1 MQVFHLG
8 YPKSGSTTIQ
18 AFLRADPSINFLGK
32 PYRTPEAEDFV
43 RRYLPF
49 SDLRQVPAAF
59 LQSMRRELCEG
70 APIISEE
77 LLSGVG
83 FRHGIASNSLLQ
95 VVDNIDLLTEGQFV
109 AHVVFRRPADF
120 LRSYYG
126 QIAKMGGR
134 FSFDQFC
141 SLVLLRRHQWVFQ
154 ALNFRTILQ
163 SAPTRSGKLQFALF
177 EQLFA
182 GKGLADYMRATFGA
196 KNLPDNAAT
205 RFTNVSDTDSALD
218 SAAPHH
224 PVNPANSLEYQVTRP
239 SLQEHAWVD
248 KLPEAERDM
257 HIYLWLRERA
267 EAVALQEQA
276 LKNMDKARAALR
288 HHRGKRPVSPVFRQ
302 LLTEIAEL
310 NAGLDQDF
318 PELGLAR
325 HRYFE
330 VPSA

>member
-32 PYRTPEAEDFV
+32 PYRTPEAEEFV
-43 RRYLPF
+43 RRYLPY
-49 SDLRQVPAAF
+49 SDLRLVPAAF
-59 LQSMRRELCEG
+59 LEAMRREICAG
-70 APIISEE
+70 TPIVSEE

-95 VVDNIDLLTEGQFV
+95 VVDNIALLTEGQFV
-109 AHVVFRRPADF
+109 AHVVLRRPADF

-141 SLVLLRRHQWVFQ
+141 SLVLLRRHKWVFQ
-154 ALNFRTILQ
+154 ALNFRAILE
-163 SAPTRSGKLQFALF
+163 SAPARGGKLQFALF
-177 EQLFA
+177 ERLFA
-182 GKGLADYMRATFGA
+182 GKGLADYMRATFGTR
-196 KNLPDNAAT
+196 NLPDNAAAQ
-205 RFTNVSDTDSALD
+205 FTNVSDTDSALD
-218 SAAPHH
+218 SAVPHH

-248 KLPEAERDM
+248 KMPEAERDM
-257 HIYLWLRERA
+257 HLYLWLRERG
-267 EAVALQEQA
+267 EGVALQEQA
-276 LKNMDKARAALR
+276 LKNMEKARAALR
-288 HHRGKRPVSPVFRQ
+288 HHRGKRPVSPIFRH

-310 NAGLDQDF
+310 NAGLNQDF
-318 PELGLAR
+318 PELGFGA

-330 VPSA
+330 VPPA